1 MKLINEYT
9 IKIIICIICFIAALE
24 CAVTFFIY
32 LKSISIF
39 RKVDD
44 ETLQKT
50 KKKTLE
56 LTSSIRTFASNWIVR
71 TITDLKLISKYT
83 LLYYGKKSSND
94 EHIINKNSK
103 PILKNNKHII
113 NADIRN
119 LFIINDFYKIYK
131 ETGQLN
137 EAGYPTESS
146 VLDYKRYYLQI
157 IGNETDNN
165 IIINK
170 LFKEHNELN

>member
-32 LKSISIF
+32 YKSITIF
-39 RKVDD
+39 RQVDE
-44 ETLQKT
+44 ETLQKAR
-50 KKKTLE
+50 KKTLE
-56 LTSSIRTFASNWIVR
+56 LARHIKTFASNWVVT

-103 PILKNNKHII
+103 PILKII
-113 NADIRN
+113 NI
-119 LFIINDFYKIYK
+119 
-131 ETGQLN
+131 
-137 EAGYPTESS
+137 
-146 VLDYKRYYLQI
+146 
-157 IGNETDNN
+157 
-165 IIINK
+165 
-170 LFKEHNELN
+170 